1 MIYTFN
7 TFRNLTSSNYTK
19 ACKKITSHNFLVP
32 YSQSAS
38 NQLLKLTTSPHC
50 DLSPTAE
57 VKVSSAA
64 TLLTANN
71 YISALWCSTT
81 TCGEK
86 SVANATTHLCLLL
99 VSSLSTSIQ
108 LNKCSKNQS
117 KNKRLNPNLAG
128 TKKQAKIISF
138 FVIKELKRRE
148 VNWQIRRAYHRGQ
161 EHELSR
167 GSGFLN
173 LEIRCRWRRHGEWH
187 CTRRFRRSPVL
198 PWWDSGV
205 PVALLA
211 SWIDFHSDYRFQ
223 TLIPFEFDSMEISG
237 ETERSHWLLLRTFCF
252 SVELCWNAGLFLDL
266 PYCGGAGGKHG
277 PQNKSPATDN

>member
-1 MIYTFN
+1 MISNFN
-7 TFRNLTSSNYTK
+7 TFSNLTSSNYTK
-19 ACKKITSHNFLVP
+19 VCKKITSHNFLVQ

-50 DLSPTAE
+50 HLSPTAE

-71 YISALWCSTT
+71 YISALWCSTK

-99 VSSLSTSIQ
+99 VSSLSASIQ
-108 LNKCSKNQS
+108 LNKCSTNQS
-117 KNKRLNPNLAG
+117 RNKRLNPNLAG
-128 TKKQAKIISF
+128 TKNQAECFSF
-138 FVIKELKRRE
+138 SVIKELKRRE

-173 LEIRCRWRRHGEWH
+173 REIRCRWRRRGEWH

-223 TLIPFEFDSMEISG
+223 TLIPFEFDSMEMPG
-237 ETERSHWLLLRTFCF
+237 EREEPLAIAKNVFFFCWILLKCRVVFRFALLYGWRWKARPT
-252 SVELCWNAGLFLDL
+252 
-266 PYCGGAGGKHG
+266 
-277 PQNKSPATDN
+277 T